1 LINSI
6 GNAIQGNLL
15 GTKIDGTSALGNG
28 QFNIEFEAGCR
39 NNSVG
44 GTSPGAGNRIAYTGT
59 YAGGPFA
66 AVRVRDLATNN
77 SVLGNAIFSN
87 SALAISFSGLTATAN
102 DSCDADSGANLRQ
115 NFPVLTHA
123 YSGANTGVRG
133 YLNSSP
139 NTTFRLQFF
148 ASPACDASGSGEAH
162 LYLGDKI
169 VTAGVACSNN
179 FVATL
184 PGAVPAG
191 HVITVTAT
199 DPAGNTSEVSACRLV
214 APAPGLNIAAAESNQ
229 LSLSWTNTVTG
240 FVLKET
246 EDLAPPV
253 QWSLVTNMPIVMN
266 GQFVVTLSSEPGNR
280 FYLLSFE

>member
-1 LINSI
+1 
-6 GNAIQGNLL
+6 
-15 GTKIDGTSALGNG
+15 
-28 QFNIEFEAGCR
+28 
-39 NNSVG
+39 VG
-44 GTSPGAGNRIAYTGT
+44 GTSPSAGNRIAYTGT

-66 AVRVRDLATNN
+66 GVRVRDLATNN
-77 SVLGNAIFSN
+77 AVLGNAIFSN
-87 SALAISFSGLTATAN
+87 SALAISFSGLAATAN
-102 DSCDADSGANLRQ
+102 DSCDADTGANRRQ

-123 YSGANTGVRG
+123 YSGANTVVRG

-139 NTTFRLQFF
+139 NTTYRLQFF

-169 VTAGVACSNN
+169 VTAGAACSNN

-191 HVITVTAT
+191 HVITATAT
-199 DPAGNTSEVSACRLV
+199 DLANNTSEVSACRLV

-229 LSLSWTNTVTG
+229 LSLLWTDTVTG

-246 EDLAPPV
+246 EDLVPPV
-253 QWSLVTNMPIVMN
+253 QWSLVTNMPIVLN